1 MLRTLARRCFAS
13 TSSSSSSS
21 SFSGSK
27 RRSRSFFS
35 SSSSSNS
42 NNNGEEEAET
52 SATKEEEE
60 EEEKDDNEDNED
72 KVQMRHSSRPKQQQ
86 KSWEYV
92 RGEPWGWLY
101 DATPRRETIDRFP
114 SQNNS
119 ILSDRVKTKMYL
131 DHKKDPMKYSTENL
145 AKTYMVREQRIM
157 AILALKRRE
166 AEWIKNGKELD
177 YDLEARFEAVFGTS
191 ERGAGERYYVDVP
204 TYPSFEVLTAEE
216 ANERTPG
223 LKVDPEK
230 LAMREERELVRAF
243 KEKLD
248 YNTGVIGASLK
259 KESRRTHA
267 AKRPKGGF
275 GLLVTPLGKD
285 APEPYVAEA
294 DGTKRP
300 LNDDEEVFRRQRTI
314 KPRRRI
320 G

>member
-1 MLRTLARRCFAS
+1 
-13 TSSSSSSS
+13 
-21 SFSGSK
+21 
-27 RRSRSFFS
+27 
-35 SSSSSNS
+35 
-42 NNNGEEEAET
+42 
-52 SATKEEEE
+52 
-60 EEEKDDNEDNED
+60 
-72 KVQMRHSSRPKQQQ
+72 
-86 KSWEYV
+86 
-92 RGEPWGWLY
+92 
-101 DATPRRETIDRFP
+101 
-114 SQNNS
+114 
-119 ILSDRVKTKMYL
+119 MYL

-216 ANERTPG
+216 AKERTPG

-230 LAMREERELVRAF
+230 LAMREEKELVRAF